1 MCKCN
6 CKAGDIM
13 YDLTYLVECVNN
25 VLDNRQLV
33 ATSENFGNAI
43 RVTGKG
49 KAYESGAWI
58 RVERYNGNII
68 FNINSVYLQHNFRG
82 KGILT
87 KICKAAIDSGEITG
101 IEVTGVST
109 DEMHAWCRKR
119 NMIEDKQK
127 MKYTYKLKQTSK
139 ESDSTCLE
147 IN

>member
-1 MCKCN
+1 ML
-6 CKAGDIM
+6 DTER
-13 YDLTYLVECVNN
+13 LVTYIGN
-25 VLDNRQLV
+25 VLDKECFEV
-33 ATSENFGNAI
+33 TSANFDKAI
-43 RVTGKG
+43 KVTGKG
-49 KAYESGAWI
+49 KAKECGVWI
-58 RVERYNGNII
+58 RIEIYGDDII
-68 FNINSVYLQHNFRG
+68 FNVNSVYLQHNFRG

-139 ESDSTCLE
+139 ESDSTCLG